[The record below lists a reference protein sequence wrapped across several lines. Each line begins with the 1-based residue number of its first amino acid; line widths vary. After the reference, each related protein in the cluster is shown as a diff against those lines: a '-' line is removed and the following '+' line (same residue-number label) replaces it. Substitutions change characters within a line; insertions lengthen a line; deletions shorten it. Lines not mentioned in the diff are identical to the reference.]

1 MELHGERNQHH
12 RALQHLHLLQV
23 EDQAEQI
30 LVELVQLLVVSRIR
44 LVNRG
49 LPITAPPLTHIRQ
62 NHNAVVVPVL
72 QPLQPL
78 QQQFLPLLKIALCE
92 GEGLSVM
99 RNAMQYGRN
108 GSFFLEQVAGVP
120 PRAEDR
126 ASRNVGVHHSKV
138 PCMLQ
143 QIAKR
148 TDHGGLLVFSLQPHD
163 EGLEG
168 IRVVNRPLLK
178 PMVLA
183 HME

>member
-1 MELHGERNQHH
+1 
-12 RALQHLHLLQV
+12 
-23 EDQAEQI
+23 
-30 LVELVQLLVVSRIR
+30 
-44 LVNRG
+44 
-49 LPITAPPLTHIRQ
+49 
-62 NHNAVVVPVL
+62 
-72 QPLQPL
+72 
-78 QQQFLPLLKIALCE
+78 
-92 GEGLSVM
+92 M

-138 PCMLQ
+138 PCLLSLIVKQ
-143 QIAKR
+143 
-148 TDHGGLLVFSLQPHD
+148 TDHGGLLVFSLQPRD
-163 EGLEG
+163 EGSEG

>member
-23 EDQAEQI
+23 EDQAEQV

-62 NHNAVVVPVL
+62 DHNAVVVPVL
-72 QPLQPL
+72 QPLQTL
-78 QQQFLPLLKIALCE
+78 QQQFPPLLKIALCE

-120 PRAEDR
+120 LRAEDR

-138 PCMLQ
+138 PCLLSLIVKQ
-143 QIAKR
+143 
-148 TDHGGLLVFSLQPHD
+148 TDHGGLLVFSLQPRD

>member
-62 NHNAVVVPVL
+62 DHNAVMVPVL
-72 QPLQPL
+72 QPLQTL
-78 QQQFLPLLKIALCE
+78 QQQFPPLLKIALCE

-120 PRAEDR
+120 LRAEDR

-138 PCMLQ
+138 SCLLSL
-143 QIAKR
+143 IAKR
-148 TDHGGLLVFSLQPHD
+148 TDHGGLLVFSLQPRD

>member
-72 QPLQPL
+72 QPLQTL
-78 QQQFLPLLKIALCE
+78 QQQFPPLLKIPLCE
-92 GEGLSVM
+92 GKGLSVM

-126 ASRNVGVHHSKV
+126 ASGVHHSKV
-138 PCMLQ
+138 PCLLSL
-143 QIAKR
+143 IAKR
-148 TDHGGLLVFSLQPHD
+148 TDHGGLLVFSLQPRD

-178 PMVLA
+178 PMVLV

>member
-72 QPLQPL
+72 QPLQTL
-78 QQQFLPLLKIALCE
+78 QQQFPPLLKIALCE

-99 RNAMQYGRN
+99 RNAMQYRRN

-120 PRAEDR
+120 LRAEDR

-138 PCMLQ
+138 SCVLSL
-143 QIAKR
+143 IVKR
-148 TDHGGLLVFSLQPHD
+148 TDHGGLLVFSLQPRD

>member
-62 NHNAVVVPVL
+62 DHNAVMVPVL
-72 QPLQPL
+72 QPLQTL
-78 QQQFLPLLKIALCE
+78 QQQFPPLLKIALCE

-120 PRAEDR
+120 LRAEDR

-138 PCMLQ
+138 SCLLSL
-143 QIAKR
+143 IAKR
-148 TDHGGLLVFSLQPHD
+148 TDHGGLLVFSLQPRD

-183 HME
+183 QME

>member
-78 QQQFLPLLKIALCE
+78 QQQFPPLLKIALCE

-99 RNAMQYGRN
+99 RNAMQYRRN
-108 GSFFLEQVAGVP
+108 GSFSLEQVAGVAF
-120 PRAEDR
+120 RAEDR

-138 PCMLQ
+138 PCLLSL
-143 QIAKR
+143 IAKR
-148 TDHGGLLVFSLQPHD
+148 TDHGGLLVFSLQPRD

>member
-23 EDQAEQI
+23 EDQAEQV

-62 NHNAVVVPVL
+62 DHNAVVVPVL
-72 QPLQPL
+72 QPLQTL

-138 PCMLQ
+138 PCLLSLIVKQ
-143 QIAKR
+143 
-148 TDHGGLLVFSLQPHD
+148 TDHGGLLVFSLQPRD

>member
-23 EDQAEQI
+23 EDQAEQV

-72 QPLQPL
+72 QPLQTL
-78 QQQFLPLLKIALCE
+78 QQQFPPLLKIALCE

-108 GSFFLEQVAGVP
+108 GSFFLEQVAGVAF
-120 PRAEDR
+120 RAEDR

-138 PCMLQ
+138 PCLLSLIVKQ
-143 QIAKR
+143 
-148 TDHGGLLVFSLQPHD
+148 TDHGGLLVFSLQPRD